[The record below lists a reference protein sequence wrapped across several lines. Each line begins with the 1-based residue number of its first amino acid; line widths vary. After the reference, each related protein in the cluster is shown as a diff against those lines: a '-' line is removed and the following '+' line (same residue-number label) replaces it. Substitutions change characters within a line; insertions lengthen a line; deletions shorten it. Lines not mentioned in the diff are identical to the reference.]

1 VALRRVDCTG
11 PGLRRVGRGRG
22 FSYLNGDGPV
32 GEADRRRIEA
42 LAIPPAWREVW
53 ICDDPDGHIQATG
66 IDDAG
71 RKQYLYHDKWRE
83 RRDQRKFDEMLE
95 FAAALPRLRRR
106 VTRDLGMRGFG
117 RERVLACAV
126 RLLDQG
132 FFRIGSERYAD
143 ENETYGLATL
153 RRSHISFDG
162 PVAVFDYTAKG
173 SQRHLRELAD
183 PDAIKVLRA
192 LKNRKGGGREL
203 LAHRDGKAWVDVK
216 SADINAYLKEAS
228 GGDYSAK
235 DFRTWNATVLAAV
248 RLAAAVAADGPPAG
262 DAARK
267 RITARAVKEVAGYLS
282 NTPAVCRRAYIDP
295 RVIERFESGET
306 ISLEGISAETEPA
319 QQRRRTT
326 IERRV
331 LELLT

>member
-1 VALRRVDCTG
+1 
-11 PGLRRVGRGRG
+11 
-22 FSYLNGDGPV
+22 V
-32 GEADRRRIEA
+32 GEADRQRIEA
-42 LAIPPAWREVW
+42 LAIPPAWKEVW
-53 ICDDPDGHIQATG
+53 ICDDPEGHIQATG

-83 RRDQRKFDEMLE
+83 RRDQRKFDEMLD

-106 VTRDLGMRGFG
+106 VARDLAARGLV
-117 RERVLACAV
+117 RHRVLACAV

-153 RRSHISFDG
+153 RRSHLSFDG
-162 PVAVFDYTAKG
+162 SVAVFDYNAKG
-173 SQRHLRELAD
+173 SQRHMRELSD
-183 PDAIKVLRA
+183 PSVIKVLRS
-192 LKNRKGGGREL
+192 LKDRKGGGPEL
-203 LAHRDGKAWVDVK
+203 LAHRDGGEWVDVR
-216 SADINAYLKEAS
+216 SADINEYLKEAS
-228 GGDYSAK
+228 GGDFSAK

-248 RLAAAVAADGPPAG
+248 RLAVAAEAADDPPSSE
-262 DAARK
+262 AARK
-267 RITARAVKEVAGYLS
+267 RVVARAVKEVAGYLS

-319 QQRRRTT
+319 LQRRRAT

-331 LELLT
+331 LALLA